1 MSSVPGIRPHG
12 GVLIDRELR
21 GIAREGALERAGSLP
36 RIELSEVNLSDVE
49 MIATGALSPLTGFMT
64 QDDYE
69 SVVNSM
75 RLSNGVVW
83 SIPITLAVDEDLT
96 GSISEGDEVALYQP
110 TNHVQDA
117 RGHLVA
123 TMHVQAK
130 FTYDKE
136 REAREVFRTTE
147 EAHPGVARIYEQG
160 NVLLGGPIS
169 LLNRPADQEFP
180 EFRFDPIETRRMF
193 ADRGWRRI
201 VGFQTRNPIHRAHEF
216 IQKTAMEIVDGLFL
230 NPLVGTTKSD
240 DVSAR
245 VRMQSYQTIL
255 EAYYPA
261 DRVCMGVFPA
271 AMRYAG
277 PREAIFH
284 AICRKNYGCTHF
296 IVGRDHAGVGQYY
309 GTYDAQ
315 LIFDEFEPQ
324 EIGITPLFFEYT
336 FYCRRCQTIVSAK
349 TCPHG
354 KDDWLYLSGTQVRD
368 MLSRGEAP
376 PPEFTRPEVAQ
387 ILIEAYQRGLP
398 K

>member
-12 GVLIDRELR
+12 GALIDRELR
-21 GIAREGALERAGSLP
+21 GVAREGALERGSALP
-36 RIELSEVNLSDVE
+36 RVELSEVNVSDVE
-49 MIATGALSPLTGFMT
+49 MIAIGALSPLTGFMT
-64 QDDYE
+64 KDDYE
-69 SVVNSM
+69 SVVNTM
-75 RLSNGVVW
+75 RLSSGVVW
-83 SIPITLAVDEDLT
+83 SIPITLAVDEDT
-96 GSISEGDEVALYQP
+96 AASIREGDEIALYQRSP
-110 TNHVQDA
+110 NDHRSNGA
-117 RGHLVA
+117 GHLLA
-123 TMHVQAK
+123 TMEVHEK
-130 FTYDKE
+130 FSYDKQH
-136 REAREVFRTTE
+136 EAQEIYRTADD
-147 EAHPGVARIYEQG
+147 AHPGVARIYEQG
-160 NVLLGGPIS
+160 SVLLGGPIS
-169 LLNRPADQEFP
+169 LLSRPVNQEFP

-230 NPLVGTTKSD
+230 NPLVGATKD
-240 DVSAR
+240 DDIPAD
-245 VRMQSYQTIL
+245 VRMKSYQTIL
-255 EAYYPA
+255 DAYYPA

-296 IVGRDHAGVGQYY
+296 IVGRDHAGVGKYY

-324 EIGITPLFFEYT
+324 EIGITPLFFEYA
-336 FYCRRCQTIVSAK
+336 FYCQQCKQVVSAK

-354 KDDWLYLSGTQVRD
+354 KDDWLYLSGTQVRA
-368 MLSRGEAP
+368 MLSQGEAP

-387 ILIEAYQRGLP
+387 ILIEAYR
-398 K
+398 